1 MLLIGGAVKN
11 FVNCLDNALRVAY
24 NIGTKPKN
32 NLGGYIMKK
41 THLLWKILVVV
52 MIVSAMMATFVACS
66 HDCDKDGHIDENK
79 DYLCDACGA
88 DMCPGHVD
96 TDPRDHKCDVCGR
109 DVNSCALGS
118 HVDTNGD
125 MVCDDCTELIDT
137 SSNWNALI
145 GEIDKVIASMGSM
158 GKLATMG
165 GSLTAG
171 IDFVQGATERDI
183 DLALDF
189 GLQLETFAE
198 EDIDAGSGNAFGFS
212 IMDGGDRIFGL
223 WYVDNGSEAKNYI
236 LGQFG
241 KLGEEDTEV
250 IKFKAPSLA
259 ETFNTYTITVNNDMA
274 EEVAG
279 KALSTNSNV
288 TSIIG
293 LIGTMLP
300 LSCTTEGTTTTYSIP
315 LTNILFNEN
324 LDKPMANPNLNTM
337 LGSLISEGDEI
348 YALLSALGLKPDLT
362 TLLSDLL
369 PGLTLDIA
377 FTKDTNGN
385 TTGAA
390 LGLGIKTPSGVLH
403 DIFSVEAEGKDHLV
417 ITDKFEDID
426 LDVSLSYAFGSNAFT
441 VDKYPYAAKVAAAL
455 EDVEAEFAEKEVTPV
470 EIGLLNIALETD
482 ITLGMNGATASTYNL
497 KLAASLDPSAL
508 TTPGLLKP
516 VYVVD
521 GEGKG
526 AWTDKNE
533 NDEYDPGEENMTVA
547 INFGAGRNVV
557 DVIYE
562 MIDSLYLRL
571 DTGDGKAFE
580 LSKAGA
586 TVTNSETGKV
596 TNFPINISGI
606 ANLKNLLG
614 SLLPAGAMNT
624 VNTILNI
631 VSGDGENINL
641 ATLDVSQ
648 VIGGLI
654 EIKGVSDTKPTDWQE
669 HKDEE
674 SKDEAAAKETKA
686 ADDGVDAMK
695 VIGQIADYIK
705 MFKFDRDGDSVSV
718 SIDNAK
724 MNGAEIDFDAT
735 ASALRGEDNKV
746 NGLKLE
752 LGETGLVIKG
762 SDKVNTTI
770 KLDKPLQIGGDNNL
784 FSVQVT
790 AEVDDTRD
798 IKEGQD
804 AEGNTI
810 YYIDK
815 NGNGKYDEPV
825 KNDKGELVG
834 DEIASDK
841 SMKLTLGL
849 DVKKLGYGI
858 VRDLVENETEFNS
871 LFSADLDH
879 LFISSTPIASA
890 TE

>member
-1 MLLIGGAVKN
+1 
-11 FVNCLDNALRVAY
+11 
-24 NIGTKPKN
+24 
-32 NLGGYIMKK
+32 MKK

-52 MIVSAMMATFVACS
+52 MIISAMMATFIACGG

-79 DYLCDACGA
+79 DYWCDVCNA

-96 TDPRDHKCDVCGR
+96 TDPRDKKCDVCGH
-109 DVNSCALGS
+109 DVDSCALEF
-118 HVDTNGD
+118 HVDTNPAD
-125 MVCDDCTELIDT
+125 HVCDDCGAIVSDSEPWYNLIADLD
-137 SSNWNALI
+137 N
-145 GEIDKVIASMGSM
+145 VIATLGMGD
-158 GKLATMG
+158 LVTMG
-165 GSLTAG
+165 GSLKAG
-171 IDFVQGATERDI
+171 IDFAQGDTTRDI

-189 GLQLETFAE
+189 GLELKTIT
-198 EDIDAGSGNAFGFS
+198 EDAAIDDGSGNAFGFS
-212 IMDGGDRIFGL
+212 IMDGGARIFGL
-223 WYVDNGSEAKNYI
+223 WYVDNGRANDNYI

-241 KLGEEDTEV
+241 KLGAEGTEV

-259 ETFNTYTITVNNDMA
+259 ETFNTYPINVNVNIDDKVEGVSLSSQAATIA
-274 EEVAG
+274 GAVAS
-279 KALSTNSNV
+279 L
-288 TSIIG
+288 
-293 LIGTMLP
+293 LP
-300 LSCTTEGTTTTYSIP
+300 LDEKTEGNTTTYSIA
-315 LTNILFNEN
+315 LTNFLFNEN
-324 LDKPMANPNLNTM
+324 FAKPINPHTI
-337 LGSLISEGDEI
+337 GSLLAGLAGSDDSNAI
-348 YALLSALGLKPDLT
+348 YKLLSVLGLETNLM

-377 FTKDTNGN
+377 FTKDTNGK

-390 LGLGIKTPSGVLH
+390 LGLGIAGEEMKLDFYTGEDGTPSGVLT
-403 DIFSVEAEGKDHLV
+403 DIFSVEAAGKDHLV
-417 ITDKFEDID
+417 ITDEFEDID
-426 LDVSLSYAFGSNAFT
+426 LDVSLSYEFGRNDYDST
-441 VDKYPYAAKVAAAL
+441 QQKYTQAVKAAL
-455 EDVEAEFAEKEVTPV
+455 ADVEAEFDEKAVTPV

-482 ITLGMNGATASTYNL
+482 ITLGMNDLAASTYNL

-526 AWTDKNE
+526 AWTDNNGNGK
-533 NDEYDPGEENMTVA
+533 YDTGEENKTVA
-547 INFGAGRNVV
+547 INFDADSRDAV
-557 DVIYE
+557 DVIFE

-571 DTGDGKAFE
+571 DTGNGTAFE

-586 TVTNSETGKV
+586 TVTNPETGKASA
-596 TNFPINISGI
+596 FPINISGI

-614 SLLPAGAMNT
+614 SLLPADAMAT
-624 VNTILNI
+624 VNKVLGI

-641 ATLDVSQ
+641 ATYNVSNI
-648 VIGGLI
+648 IGDLI
-654 EIKGVSDTKPTDWQE
+654 KVKGVSDTKPTDWQE

-686 ADDGVDAMK
+686 ADSEVDAMD

-705 MFKFDRDGDSVSV
+705 MFKFDRDGDKVSV
-718 SIDNAK
+718 SIDNAN
-724 MNGAEIDFDAT
+724 MNGAVIDFDAT

-770 KLDKPLQIGGDNNL
+770 KLDKPLQIGGTGNL

-798 IKEGQD
+798 IKEG
-804 AEGNTI
+804 G
-810 YYIDK
+810 
-815 NGNGKYDEPV
+815 
-825 KNDKGELVG
+825 
-834 DEIASDK
+834 DK

-858 VRDLVENETEFNS
+858 VRDFVQNETDFNNM
-871 LFSADLDH
+871 FSADLDH
-879 LFISSTPIASA
+879 LFISK
-890 TE
+890 

>member
-1 MLLIGGAVKN
+1 
-11 FVNCLDNALRVAY
+11 
-24 NIGTKPKN
+24 
-32 NLGGYIMKK
+32 MKK

-52 MIVSAMMATFVACS
+52 MIVSAMMATFIACGEK
-66 HDCDKDGHIDENK
+66 HDCNVDGHIDENK
-79 DYLCDACGA
+79 DYSCDVCGA

-96 TDPRDHKCDVCGR
+96 TDPRDGKCDVCGHE
-109 DVNSCALGS
+109 VNSCALEF
-118 HVDTNGD
+118 HIDTNPAD
-125 MVCDDCTELIDT
+125 HVCDDCGAIVADSEPWYNLIADLD
-137 SSNWNALI
+137 N
-145 GEIDKVIASMGSM
+145 VIATLGMGD
-158 GKLATMG
+158 LATMG
-165 GSLTAG
+165 GSLKAG
-171 IDFVQGATERDI
+171 IDFVQGDTNRDI

-189 GLQLETFAE
+189 GLELETFAD

-212 IMDGGDRIFGL
+212 IMDGDARIFGL

-241 KLGEEDTEV
+241 KLGEEGTEV

-259 ETFNTYTITVNNDMA
+259 ETFNTYEINVNVDIDEKVEGVSLSSQAAMIA
-274 EEVAG
+274 GAVAS
-279 KALSTNSNV
+279 L
-288 TSIIG
+288 
-293 LIGTMLP
+293 LP
-300 LSCTTEGTTTTYSIP
+300 LDEKTEGNTTTYSIA
-315 LTNILFNEN
+315 LTNFLFNEN
-324 LDKPMANPNLNTM
+324 LAKPITPHTI
-337 LGSLISEGDEI
+337 GSLLTGLAGSDDSNAI
-348 YALLSALGLKPDLT
+348 YKLLSVLGLETNLY

-390 LGLGIKTPSGVLH
+390 LGLGIAGESMLLDFYTGEDGTPSGVLP
-403 DIFSVEAEGKDHLV
+403 DIFSVEAEGEDHLV
-417 ITDKFEDID
+417 ITDEFEDID

-482 ITLGMNGATASTYNL
+482 ITLGMNDVATSTYNL

-508 TTPGLLKP
+508 TTPGLLKD

-526 AWTDKNE
+526 AWTDK
-533 NDEYDPGEENMTVA
+533 DGDGEYDNGEENMTVA
-547 INFGAGRNVV
+547 INFGDGRNAV
-557 DVIYE
+557 DVVLE

-606 ANLKNLLG
+606 DNLKNLLG
-614 SLLPAGAMNT
+614 SLLPESAMGT
-624 VNTILNI
+624 VNMILGI
-631 VSGDGENINL
+631 VSGEGNNIDL
-641 ATLDVSQ
+641 PVSVVSSTLGS
-648 VIGGLI
+648 LI

-669 HKDEE
+669 YKDEE

-686 ADDGVDAMK
+686 ADDEVDAMD

-705 MFKFDRDGDSVSV
+705 MFAINRDGDSVSV
-718 SIDNAK
+718 SIDNAN
-724 MNGAEIDFDAT
+724 MNGAVIDFDAT

-770 KLDKPLQIGGDNNL
+770 TLDKPLQIGGKDNL

-790 AEVDDTRD
+790 AKVEDTRD
-798 IKEGQD
+798 NKEG
-804 AEGNTI
+804 G
-810 YYIDK
+810 
-815 NGNGKYDEPV
+815 
-825 KNDKGELVG
+825 
-834 DEIASDK
+834 DK

-858 VRDLVENETEFNS
+858 VRGLVQNATDFNS
-871 LFSADLDH
+871 MFSADLDH
-879 LFISSTPIASA
+879 LFISK
-890 TE
+890 

>member
-1 MLLIGGAVKN
+1 
-11 FVNCLDNALRVAY
+11 
-24 NIGTKPKN
+24 
-32 NLGGYIMKK
+32 MKK

-96 TDPRDHKCDVCGR
+96 TNPRDHKCDVCGH
-109 DVNSCALGS
+109 DVKSCDLGF
-118 HVDTNGD
+118 HVDTNPAD
-125 MVCDDCTELIDT
+125 HVCDECGAIVADSEPWYNLIADLD
-137 SSNWNALI
+137 N
-145 GEIDKVIASMGSM
+145 VIATLGMGD
-158 GKLATMG
+158 LATMG
-165 GSLTAG
+165 GSLEAG
-171 IDFVQGATERDI
+171 IDFVQGDTKRDI

-189 GLQLETFAE
+189 GLELKTVTADA
-198 EDIDAGSGNAFGFS
+198 DIDAGSGNAFGFS
-212 IMDGGDRIFGL
+212 IMDGGARIFGL
-223 WYVDNGSEAKNYI
+223 WYVDNGRANDNYI

-241 KLGEEDTEV
+241 KLGEEGTEV

-259 ETFNTYTITVNNDMA
+259 ETFNTYPISVNVDIDDKVEGVSLSSQAATIA
-274 EEVAG
+274 GAVAS
-279 KALSTNSNV
+279 L
-288 TSIIG
+288 
-293 LIGTMLP
+293 LP
-300 LSCTTEGTTTTYSIP
+300 LDEKTEGTTTTYSIA
-315 LTNILFNEN
+315 LTNFLFNEN
-324 LDKPMANPNLNTM
+324 FAKPINPHTI
-337 LGSLISEGDEI
+337 GSLLAGLAGSDDSNAI
-348 YALLSALGLKPDLT
+348 YKLLSVLGLETNLM

-377 FTKDTNGN
+377 FTKDTNGK

-390 LGLGIKTPSGVLH
+390 LGLGIAGEDGMKLDFYTGEDGTPSGVLT
-403 DIFSVEAEGKDHLV
+403 DIFSVEAAGKDHLV

-426 LDVSLSYAFGSNAFT
+426 LDVSLSYEFGRNDYDST
-441 VDKYPYAAKVAAAL
+441 QQKYTQAVKAAL
-455 EDVEAEFAEKEVTPV
+455 ADVEAEFAKEAVTPV

-482 ITLGMNGATASTYNL
+482 ITLGMNGAAASTYNL

-508 TTPGLLKP
+508 TTPGLLKD

-526 AWTDKNE
+526 AWTDKNG
-533 NDEYDPGEENMTVA
+533 NGKYDNGEENKTVA
-547 INFGAGRNVV
+547 INFGAGRNAV

-562 MIDSLYLRL
+562 VIDSLYLRL

-586 TVTNSETGKV
+586 TVTNPETGKV
-596 TNFPINISGI
+596 TAFPINISGI

-614 SLLPAGAMNT
+614 SLLPADAMNT
-624 VNTILNI
+624 VNTVLGI
-631 VSGDGENINL
+631 VSGDGNNINL

-654 EIKGVSDTKPTDWQE
+654 KIKGVSDTKPTDWQE

-686 ADDGVDAMK
+686 ADSEVDAMD
-695 VIGQIADYIK
+695 VIGEIADYIK

-718 SIDNAK
+718 SIDNAN
-724 MNGAEIDFDAT
+724 MNGAVIDFDAT
-735 ASALRGEDNKV
+735 ASALRGEDKKV
-746 NGLKLE
+746 NGIKLE

-770 KLDKPLQIGGDNNL
+770 KLDKPLQIGGTGNL

-798 IKEGQD
+798 IKEG
-804 AEGNTI
+804 G
-810 YYIDK
+810 
-815 NGNGKYDEPV
+815 
-825 KNDKGELVG
+825 
-834 DEIASDK
+834 DK

-858 VRDLVENETEFNS
+858 VRDFVQNETDFNNM
-871 LFSADLDH
+871 FSADLDH
-879 LFISSTPIASA
+879 LYIAK
-890 TE
+890 

>member
-1 MLLIGGAVKN
+1 
-11 FVNCLDNALRVAY
+11 
-24 NIGTKPKN
+24 
-32 NLGGYIMKK
+32 MKK

-52 MIVSAMMATFVACS
+52 MIVSAMMATFIACGEK
-66 HDCDKDGHIDENK
+66 HDCNVDGHIDENK
-79 DYLCDACGA
+79 DYTCDVCGA

-96 TDPRDHKCDVCGR
+96 TDPRDGKCDVCGH
-109 DVNSCALGS
+109 DVNSCALGF
-118 HVDTNGD
+118 HVDTNPAD
-125 MVCDDCTELIDT
+125 HVCDECGAIVADSEPWYNLIADLD
-137 SSNWNALI
+137 N
-145 GEIDKVIASMGSM
+145 VIATLGMGD
-158 GKLATMG
+158 LATMG
-165 GSLTAG
+165 GSLKAG
-171 IDFVQGATERDI
+171 IDFAQGNTKRDI

-189 GLQLETFAE
+189 GLELKTVT
-198 EDIDAGSGNAFGFS
+198 EDAVIDEGSGNAFGFS
-212 IMDGGDRIFGL
+212 IMDGGARIFGL
-223 WYVDNGSEAKNYI
+223 WYVDNGRANDNYI

-241 KLGEEDTEV
+241 KLGEEGTEV

-259 ETFNTYTITVNNDMA
+259 ETFNTYPISVNVDIDEKVEGVSLSSQAATIA
-274 EEVAG
+274 GAVAS
-279 KALSTNSNV
+279 L
-288 TSIIG
+288 
-293 LIGTMLP
+293 LP
-300 LSCTTEGTTTTYSIP
+300 LDEKTEGNTTTYSIA
-315 LTNILFNEN
+315 LTNFLFNEN
-324 LDKPMANPNLNTM
+324 LAKPITPHT
-337 LGSLISEGDEI
+337 LGSLLTGLAGSDDSNAI
-348 YALLSALGLKPDLT
+348 YKLLSVLGLETNLY

-369 PGLTLDIA
+369 PDLTLDIA
-377 FTKDTNGN
+377 FTKDTNGK

-390 LGLGIKTPSGVLH
+390 LGLGIAGEDGMKLDFYTGEDGTPSGVLT
-403 DIFSVEAEGKDHLV
+403 DIFSVEAAGKDHLV

-426 LDVSLSYAFGSNAFT
+426 LDVSLSYEFGRNDYDST
-441 VDKYPYAAKVAAAL
+441 QQKYTKAVEAVLA
-455 EDVEAEFAEKEVTPV
+455 DVEAEIAEAEVTPV

-482 ITLGMNGATASTYNL
+482 ITLGMNGAEASTYNL

-508 TTPGLLKP
+508 ATPGLLKD

-526 AWTDKNE
+526 AWTDK
-533 NDEYDPGEENMTVA
+533 DGDGEYDNGEENMTVA
-547 INFGAGRNVV
+547 INFGAGRNAV

-606 ANLKNLLG
+606 ANLKSLLG
-614 SLLPAGAMNT
+614 SLLPAGAMGT
-624 VNTILNI
+624 VDQILGI
-631 VSGDGENINL
+631 VSGDGNNINL

-654 EIKGVSDTKPTDWQE
+654 KINGVSDTKPTDWQE

-686 ADDGVDAMK
+686 ADDEVDAMD

-705 MFKFDRDGDSVSV
+705 MFAINRDGDSVSV

-770 KLDKPLQIGGDNNL
+770 TLDKPLQIGGTNNL

-790 AEVDDTRD
+790 AKVDDTRD

-810 YYIDK
+810 YYLDK

-841 SMKLTLGL
+841 SMELTLGL

-858 VRDLVENETEFNS
+858 VRDFVQTETDFNNM
-871 LFSADLDH
+871 FSADLDH
-879 LFISSTPIASA
+879 LFISK
-890 TE
+890 

>member
-1 MLLIGGAVKN
+1 
-11 FVNCLDNALRVAY
+11 
-24 NIGTKPKN
+24 
-32 NLGGYIMKK
+32 MKK

-66 HDCDKDGHIDENK
+66 HDCDKDGHIDENN

-109 DVNSCALGS
+109 DVDSCRLGF

-158 GKLATMG
+158 GELATMG

-171 IDFVQGATERDI
+171 IDFVQGDTKRDI

-189 GLQLETFAE
+189 GLELKTFAD
-198 EDIDAGSGNAFGFS
+198 EDINIGSGNAFGFS
-212 IMDGGDRIFGL
+212 IMDGGARIFGL
-223 WYVDNGSEAKNYI
+223 WYVDNGSEANNYI

-241 KLGEEDTEV
+241 KLGAEGTEV

-259 ETFNTYTITVNNDMA
+259 ETFNTYPISVNVNMA

-279 KALSTNSNV
+279 KALSTNGDV
-288 TSIIG
+288 AGIIG
-293 LIGTMLP
+293 LIGTLLP

-324 LDKPMANPNLNTM
+324 LDKPMTNPALNTM
-337 LGSLISEGDEI
+337 LGSLVSEGDSI

-377 FTKDTNGN
+377 FTKDTNGK

-390 LGLGIKTPSGVLH
+390 LGLGIAGEAMLLDFYTGEDGTPSGVLP
-403 DIFSVEAEGKDHLV
+403 DIFSVEAAGEDHLV
-417 ITDKFEDID
+417 ITNEFEDID
-426 LDVSLSYAFGSNAFT
+426 LDVSLSYAFGSNAFNGAE
-441 VDKYPYAAKVAAAL
+441 YPYAAKVATAL
-455 EDVEAEFAEKEVTPV
+455 ETVEAEIAEEEVVPT

-482 ITLGMNGATASTYNL
+482 ITLGMNDLAASTYNL

-526 AWTDKNE
+526 AWTDK
-533 NDEYDPGEENMTVA
+533 DGDGEYDNGEENKTVA
-547 INFGAGRNVV
+547 INFGAGRNAV

-596 TNFPINISGI
+596 TAFPINISGI
-606 ANLKNLLG
+606 ANLKSLLG

-631 VSGDGENINL
+631 VSGDGNNINL

-654 EIKGVSDTKPTDWQE
+654 TVKGVSDTKPTDWQE

-686 ADDGVDAMK
+686 ADSEVDAMG

-705 MFKFDRDGDSVSV
+705 MFKFDRVGDSVSV
-718 SIDNAK
+718 SIDNAN
-724 MNGAEIDFDAT
+724 MNGAVIDFDAT
-735 ASALRGEDNKV
+735 ASALRGEDKKV
-746 NGLKLE
+746 NGIKLE

-770 KLDKPLQIGGDNNL
+770 KLDKPLQIGGTGNL

-798 IKEGQD
+798 IKEGED

-810 YYIDK
+810 YYLDK

-834 DEIASDK
+834 DEIVSDK

-858 VRDLVENETEFNS
+858 VRDFVQNETDFNNM
-871 LFSADLDH
+871 FSADLDH
-879 LFISSTPIASA
+879 LYLAK
-890 TE
+890 

>member
-1 MLLIGGAVKN
+1 
-11 FVNCLDNALRVAY
+11 
-24 NIGTKPKN
+24 
-32 NLGGYIMKK
+32 MKK

-96 TDPRDHKCDVCGR
+96 TNPRDHKCDVCGR
-109 DVNSCALGS
+109 DVDSCALEF
-118 HVDTNGD
+118 HVDTNPAD
-125 MVCDDCTELIDT
+125 HVCDECGAIVADSEPWYNLIADLD
-137 SSNWNALI
+137 N
-145 GEIDKVIASMGSM
+145 VIATLGMGD
-158 GKLATMG
+158 LATMG
-165 GSLTAG
+165 GSLKAG
-171 IDFVQGATERDI
+171 IDFVQGDTKRDI

-189 GLQLETFAE
+189 GLELKTVTEDA
-198 EDIDAGSGNAFGFS
+198 DIDAGSGNAFGFS

-223 WYVDNGSEAKNYI
+223 WYVDNGRANDNYI

-241 KLGEEDTEV
+241 KLGAEGTEV

-259 ETFNTYTITVNNDMA
+259 ETFNTYPISVNVNIDK
-274 EEVAG
+274 EVEDVSLSSQAAMIAG
-279 KALSTNSNV
+279 AVASL
-288 TSIIG
+288 
-293 LIGTMLP
+293 LP
-300 LSCTTEGTTTTYSIP
+300 LDEKTEGNTTTYSIA
-315 LTNILFNEN
+315 LTNFLFNEN
-324 LDKPMANPNLNTM
+324 LTKPINPHT
-337 LGSLISEGDEI
+337 LGSLLAGLAGSDDSNAI
-348 YALLSALGLKPDLT
+348 YKLLSVLGLETNLM

-377 FTKDTNGN
+377 FTKDTNGK

-390 LGLGIKTPSGVLH
+390 LGLGIAGEDGMKLDFYTGEDGTPSGVLT
-403 DIFSVEAEGKDHLV
+403 DIFSVEAAGKDHLV

-426 LDVSLSYAFGSNAFT
+426 LDVSLSYEFGRNDYDST
-441 VDKYPYAAKVAAAL
+441 QQKYTQAVKAAL
-455 EDVEAEFAEKEVTPV
+455 ADVEAEFAKEAVTPV

-482 ITLGMNGATASTYNL
+482 ITLGMNGAAASTYNL

-508 TTPGLLKP
+508 TTPGLLKD

-526 AWTDKNE
+526 AWTDE
-533 NDEYDPGEENMTVA
+533 NGNGKYDNGEENKTVA
-547 INFGAGRNVV
+547 INFGAGRNAV

-562 MIDSLYLRL
+562 VIDSLYLRL

-586 TVTNSETGKV
+586 TVTNPETGKV
-596 TNFPINISGI
+596 TAFPINISGI
-606 ANLKNLLG
+606 DNLRNLLG
-614 SLLPAGAMNT
+614 SLLPADAMAT
-624 VNTILNI
+624 VDKVLGI
-631 VSGDGENINL
+631 VSGDGNNINL
-641 ATLDVSQ
+641 PGTVDVSQ

-654 EIKGVSDTKPTDWQE
+654 KINGVSDTKPTAWQE

-686 ADDGVDAMK
+686 ADSEVDAMA
-695 VIGQIADYIK
+695 VIGKIADYIK

-718 SIDNAK
+718 SIDNAE
-724 MNGAEIDFDAT
+724 MNGAVIDFDAT
-735 ASALRGEDNKV
+735 ASALRDADKKV

-770 KLDKPLQIGGDNNL
+770 KLDKPLQIGGTGNL

-804 AEGNTI
+804 AKGNTI
-810 YYIDK
+810 YYLDK

-834 DEIASDK
+834 DEIVSDK

-858 VRDLVENETEFNS
+858 VRDFVQNETDFNNM
-871 LFSADLDH
+871 FSADLDH
-879 LFISSTPIASA
+879 LYIAK
-890 TE
+890 

>member
-1 MLLIGGAVKN
+1 
-11 FVNCLDNALRVAY
+11 
-24 NIGTKPKN
+24 
-32 NLGGYIMKK
+32 MKK

-171 IDFVQGATERDI
+171 IDFAQGDDKRDI

-390 LGLGIKTPSGVLH
+390 LGLGIAGEAMLLDFYTGEDKTPSGVLH

-455 EDVEAEFAEKEVTPV
+455 EDVEAEFAEKAVTPV

-482 ITLGMNGATASTYNL
+482 ITLGMNDLAASTYNL

-526 AWTDKNE
+526 AWTDK
-533 NDEYDPGEENMTVA
+533 DGDGEYDNGEENMTVA
-547 INFGAGRNVV
+547 INFDAGSRNAV

-562 MIDSLYLRL
+562 VIDSLYLRL

-614 SLLPAGAMNT
+614 SLLPADAMNT
-624 VNTILNI
+624 VNTVLGI
-631 VSGDGENINL
+631 VSGDGNNINL

-654 EIKGVSDTKPTDWQE
+654 KVKGVSDTKPTDWQV

-686 ADDGVDAMK
+686 ADSEVDAMD

-705 MFKFDRDGDSVSV
+705 MFKFDRTDKDTLKLTV
-718 SIDNAK
+718 DEEN
-724 MNGAEIDFDAT
+724 MNGAGVNFEAT
-735 ASALRGEDNKV
+735 ASVTRDADGTV
-746 NGLKLE
+746 NSLKLE

-770 KLDKPLQIGGDNNL
+770 KLDKPLQIGGTNNL

>member
-1 MLLIGGAVKN
+1 
-11 FVNCLDNALRVAY
+11 
-24 NIGTKPKN
+24 
-32 NLGGYIMKK
+32 MKK

-52 MIVSAMMATFVACS
+52 MIISAMMATFIACGG

-79 DYLCDACGA
+79 DYWCDVCEA

-96 TDPRDHKCDVCGR
+96 SDPRDGKCDVCGH
-109 DVNSCALGS
+109 DVESCGLGF
-118 HVDTNGD
+118 HVDTNPAD
-125 MVCDDCTELIDT
+125 HVCDDCGAIVADSEPWYNLIADLD
-137 SSNWNALI
+137 N
-145 GEIDKVIASMGSM
+145 VIATLGMGD
-158 GKLATMG
+158 LATMG
-165 GSLTAG
+165 GSLEAG
-171 IDFVQGATERDI
+171 IDFVQGDTKRDI

-189 GLQLETFAE
+189 GLELKTVTEDA
-198 EDIDAGSGNAFGFS
+198 DIDAGSGNAFGFS
-212 IMDGGDRIFGL
+212 IKDGGARIFGL
-223 WYVDNGSEAKNYI
+223 WYVDNGRANDNYI

-241 KLGEEDTEV
+241 KLGEEGTEV

-259 ETFNTYTITVNNDMA
+259 ETFNTYPISVNVDIDDKVEGVSLSSQAATIA
-274 EEVAG
+274 GAVAS
-279 KALSTNSNV
+279 L
-288 TSIIG
+288 
-293 LIGTMLP
+293 LP
-300 LSCTTEGTTTTYSIP
+300 LDEKTEGNTTTYSIA
-315 LTNILFNEN
+315 LTNFLFNEN
-324 LDKPMANPNLNTM
+324 LTKPINPHT
-337 LGSLISEGDEI
+337 LGSLLAGLAGSDDSNAI
-348 YALLSALGLKPDLT
+348 YKLLSVLGLETNLM

-377 FTKDTNGN
+377 FTKDTNGK

-390 LGLGIKTPSGVLH
+390 LGLGIAGEDGMKLDFYTGEDGTPSGVLT
-403 DIFSVEAEGKDHLV
+403 DIFSVEAAGKDHLV

-426 LDVSLSYAFGSNAFT
+426 LDVSLSYEFGRNDYDST
-441 VDKYPYAAKVAAAL
+441 QQKYTQAVKAAL
-455 EDVEAEFAEKEVTPV
+455 ADVEAEFAKEAVTPV

-482 ITLGMNGATASTYNL
+482 ITLGMNDVAASTYNL

-526 AWTDKNE
+526 AWTDKNG
-533 NDEYDPGEENMTVA
+533 NGKYDNGEENKTVA
-547 INFGAGRNVV
+547 INFGDGRNAV

-562 MIDSLYLRL
+562 VIDSLYLRL
-571 DTGDGKAFE
+571 DTGNGTAFE

-586 TVTNSETGKV
+586 TVTDPETGKV
-596 TNFPINISGI
+596 TTFPINISGI
-606 ANLKNLLG
+606 THLRSLLG
-614 SLLPAGAMNT
+614 QFLPADAMAT
-624 VNTILNI
+624 VDKVLGI
-631 VSGDGENINL
+631 VSGEGNNINL
-641 ATLDVSQ
+641 AQLDVSP
-648 VIGGLI
+648 VIGELI
-654 EIKGVSDTKPTDWQE
+654 KVNGVSDTKPTAWQE

-686 ADDGVDAMK
+686 ADSEVDAMG

-705 MFKFDRDGDSVSV
+705 MFKFDRDGDKVSV

-735 ASALRGEDNKV
+735 ASALKGEDNKV

-770 KLDKPLQIGGDNNL
+770 KLDKPLQIGGTGNL

-810 YYIDK
+810 YYLDK

-834 DEIASDK
+834 DEIVSDK

-858 VRDLVENETEFNS
+858 VRGFVQNEKDFNDM
-871 LFSADLDH
+871 FSADLDH

>member
-1 MLLIGGAVKN
+1 
-11 FVNCLDNALRVAY
+11 
-24 NIGTKPKN
+24 
-32 NLGGYIMKK
+32 MKK

-52 MIVSAMMATFVACS
+52 MIISAMMATFIACGG

-79 DYLCDACGA
+79 DYWCDVCEA

-96 TDPRDHKCDVCGR
+96 TNPRDHKCDVCGH
-109 DVNSCALGS
+109 DVDSCALEF
-118 HVDTNGD
+118 HVDTNPAD
-125 MVCDDCTELIDT
+125 HVCDECGAIISDSEPWYNLIADLD
-137 SSNWNALI
+137 N
-145 GEIDKVIASMGSM
+145 VIATLGMGD
-158 GKLATMG
+158 LATMG
-165 GSLTAG
+165 GSLKAG
-171 IDFVQGATERDI
+171 IDFAQGDTKRDI

-189 GLQLETFAE
+189 GLELKTVTEDA
-198 EDIDAGSGNAFGFS
+198 DIDAGSGNAFGFS
-212 IMDGGDRIFGL
+212 IMDGGARIFGL
-223 WYVDNGSEAKNYI
+223 WYVDNGRANDNYI

-241 KLGEEDTEV
+241 KLGEEGTEV

-259 ETFNTYTITVNNDMA
+259 ETFNTYPINVNVNIDDKVEGVSLSSQAAMIA
-274 EEVAG
+274 GAVAS
-279 KALSTNSNV
+279 L
-288 TSIIG
+288 
-293 LIGTMLP
+293 LP
-300 LSCTTEGTTTTYSIP
+300 LEEKTEGTTTTYSIA
-315 LTNILFNEN
+315 LTNFLFNEN
-324 LDKPMANPNLNTM
+324 LAKPINPHT
-337 LGSLISEGDEI
+337 LGSLLAGLAGSDDSNAI
-348 YALLSALGLKPDLT
+348 YKLLSVLGLETNLY

-369 PGLTLDIA
+369 PDLTLDIA
-377 FTKDTNGN
+377 FTKDTNGK

-390 LGLGIKTPSGVLH
+390 LGLGIAGEDGMKLDFYTGEDGTPSGVLT
-403 DIFSVEAEGKDHLV
+403 DIFSVEAAGKDHLV
-417 ITDKFEDID
+417 ITDEFEDID
-426 LDVSLSYAFGSNAFT
+426 LDVSLSYEFGRNDYDST
-441 VDKYPYAAKVAAAL
+441 QQKYTQAVKAAL
-455 EDVEAEFAEKEVTPV
+455 ADVEAEFAKEAVTPV

-482 ITLGMNGATASTYNL
+482 ITLGLNDATAETYNL

-508 TTPGLLKP
+508 TTPGLLKD

-526 AWTDKNE
+526 AWTDK
-533 NDEYDPGEENMTVA
+533 DGDGEYDDGEENKTVA
-547 INFGAGRNVV
+547 INFGTGRNAV
-557 DVIYE
+557 DVVLE
-562 MIDSLYLRL
+562 MIDSLYLSL
-571 DTGDGKAFE
+571 TTDDGSGSFE
-580 LSKAGA
+580 VSLAA
-586 TVTNSETGKV
+586 DPTFTDEGKV
-596 TNFPINISGI
+596 SSAKINISGI
-606 ANLKNLLG
+606 PFLSGFLG
-614 SLLPAGAMNT
+614 GFLDAKTAAEVDS
-624 VNTILNI
+624 ILNQYFGNKP
-631 VSGDGENINL
+631 VTGLDLTSLGDLGGI
-641 ATLDVSQ
+641 
-648 VIGGLI
+648 IGGFI
-654 EIKGVSDTKPTDWQE
+654 KIKGVSDTKPTAWQE

-674 SKDEAAAKETKA
+674 SKDEPAAKETKA
-686 ADDGVDAMK
+686 ADDEVDAMD

-718 SIDNAK
+718 SIDNAE

-770 KLDKPLQIGGDNNL
+770 KLDKPLQIGGDGNL

-810 YYIDK
+810 YYLDK

-834 DEIASDK
+834 DEIVSDK

-858 VRDLVENETEFNS
+858 VRGLVQNETDFNN

-879 LFISSTPIASA
+879 LYIAK
-890 TE
+890 

>member
-1 MLLIGGAVKN
+1 
-11 FVNCLDNALRVAY
+11 
-24 NIGTKPKN
+24 
-32 NLGGYIMKK
+32 MKK

-52 MIVSAMMATFVACS
+52 MIISAMMATFIACGG
-66 HDCDKDGHIDENK
+66 HDCDKDGHIDEDK
-79 DYLCDACGA
+79 DYWCDVCEA

-96 TDPRDHKCDVCGR
+96 TDPRDHKCDVCGH
-109 DVNSCALGS
+109 DVDSCALEF
-118 HVDTNGD
+118 HVDTNPAD
-125 MVCDDCTELIDT
+125 HVCDECGAIVADSEPWYNLIADLD
-137 SSNWNALI
+137 N
-145 GEIDKVIASMGSM
+145 VIATLGMGD
-158 GKLATMG
+158 LATMG
-165 GSLTAG
+165 GSLKAG
-171 IDFVQGATERDI
+171 IDFAQGDTKRDI

-189 GLQLETFAE
+189 GLELKTVTEDA
-198 EDIDAGSGNAFGFS
+198 DIDAGSGNAFGFS
-212 IMDGGDRIFGL
+212 IMDGGARIFGL
-223 WYVDNGSEAKNYI
+223 WYVDNGRANDNYI

-241 KLGEEDTEV
+241 KLGAEGTEV

-259 ETFNTYTITVNNDMA
+259 ETFNTYPINVNVDIDDKVEGVSLSSQAAMI
-274 EEVAG
+274 AG
-279 KALSTNSNV
+279 AVSSL
-288 TSIIG
+288 
-293 LIGTMLP
+293 LP
-300 LSCTTEGTTTTYSIP
+300 LDEKTEGNTTTYSIA
-315 LTNILFNEN
+315 LTNFLFNEN
-324 LDKPMANPNLNTM
+324 FAKPINPHTI
-337 LGSLISEGDEI
+337 GSLLAGLAGSDDSNAI
-348 YALLSALGLKPDLT
+348 YKLLSVLGLETNLM

-377 FTKDTNGN
+377 FTKDTNGK

-390 LGLGIKTPSGVLH
+390 LGLGIAGEDGMKLDFYTGEDGTPSGVLT
-403 DIFSVEAEGKDHLV
+403 DIFSVEAAGKDHLV
-417 ITDKFEDID
+417 ITNEFEDID
-426 LDVSLSYAFGSNAFT
+426 LDVSLSYEFGRNDYDST
-441 VDKYPYAAKVAAAL
+441 QQKYTQAVKEVLA
-455 EDVEAEFAEKEVTPV
+455 DVEAEIAKAEVTPV

-482 ITLGMNGATASTYNL
+482 ITLGLNDATAKTYNL

-526 AWTDKNE
+526 AWTDK
-533 NDEYDPGEENMTVA
+533 DGDGEYDNGEENKTVA
-547 INFGAGRNVV
+547 INFGEGRNAV
-557 DVIYE
+557 DVIFA
-562 MIDSLYLRL
+562 MIDSLYLSISDSTGGLTIVKNGVATFDEYGMLKSFPATITGIGWLTNLL
-571 DTGDGKAFE
+571 DAFLDDE
-580 LSKAGA
+580 AMA
-586 TVTNSETGKV
+586 TVGQIIGEN
-596 TNFPINISGI
+596 GI
-606 ANLKNLLG
+606 LQGDLNNGDLG
-614 SLLPAGAMNT
+614 SYRGA
-624 VNTILNI
+624 I
-631 VSGDGENINL
+631 VTALTKMIKIN
-641 ATLDVSQ
+641 
-648 VIGGLI
+648 
-654 EIKGVSDTKPTDWQE
+654 GVSDTKPTAWQE

-686 ADDGVDAMK
+686 ADSEVDAMD

-705 MFKFDRDGDSVSV
+705 MFKFDRDDDKVSV

-770 KLDKPLQIGGDNNL
+770 KLDKPLQIGGTGNL

-810 YYIDK
+810 YYLDK

-834 DEIASDK
+834 DEIVSDK

-858 VRDLVENETEFNS
+858 VRGLVQNAEDFNK

-879 LFISSTPIASA
+879 LYIAK
-890 TE
+890 

>member
-1 MLLIGGAVKN
+1 
-11 FVNCLDNALRVAY
+11 
-24 NIGTKPKN
+24 
-32 NLGGYIMKK
+32 MKK

-96 TDPRDHKCDVCGR
+96 TNPRDHKCDVCGR
-109 DVNSCALGS
+109 DVDSCALEF
-118 HVDTNGD
+118 HVDTNPAD
-125 MVCDDCTELIDT
+125 HVCDECGAIVADSEPWYNLIADLD
-137 SSNWNALI
+137 N
-145 GEIDKVIASMGSM
+145 VIATLGMGD
-158 GKLATMG
+158 LATMG
-165 GSLTAG
+165 GSLEAG
-171 IDFVQGATERDI
+171 IDFVQGDTKRDI

-189 GLQLETFAE
+189 GLELKTVTEDA
-198 EDIDAGSGNAFGFS
+198 DIDAGSGNAFGFS
-212 IMDGGDRIFGL
+212 IMDGGARIFGL
-223 WYVDNGSEAKNYI
+223 WYVDNGRANDNYI

-241 KLGEEDTEV
+241 KLGEEGTEV

-259 ETFNTYTITVNNDMA
+259 ETFNTYPINVNVNIDDKVEGVNLSSQAAMIA
-274 EEVAG
+274 GAVAS
-279 KALSTNSNV
+279 L
-288 TSIIG
+288 
-293 LIGTMLP
+293 LP
-300 LSCTTEGTTTTYSIP
+300 LDEKTEGNTTTYSIA
-315 LTNILFNEN
+315 LTNFLFNEN
-324 LDKPMANPNLNTM
+324 LTKPINPHTI
-337 LGSLISEGDEI
+337 GSLLAGLAGSDDSNAI
-348 YALLSALGLKPDLT
+348 YKLLSVLGLETNLM

-377 FTKDTNGN
+377 FTKDTNGK

-390 LGLGIKTPSGVLH
+390 LGLGIAGEEMKLDFYTGEDGTPSGVLT
-403 DIFSVEAEGKDHLV
+403 DIFSVEAAGKDHLV

-426 LDVSLSYAFGSNAFT
+426 LDVSLSYEFGRNDYDST
-441 VDKYPYAAKVAAAL
+441 QQKYTQAVKAAL
-455 EDVEAEFAEKEVTPV
+455 ADVEAEFAKEAVTPV

-482 ITLGMNGATASTYNL
+482 ITLGMNGAAASTYNL

-526 AWTDKNE
+526 AWTDKND
-533 NDEYDPGEENMTVA
+533 NKEYDAGEENKTVA
-547 INFGAGRNVV
+547 INFGAGRNAV

-562 MIDSLYLRL
+562 VIDSLYLRL

-586 TVTNSETGKV
+586 TVTDPETGKV
-596 TNFPINISGI
+596 TAFPINISGI

-614 SLLPAGAMNT
+614 SLLPADAMNT
-624 VNTILNI
+624 VNTVLGI
-631 VSGDGENINL
+631 VSGDGNNINL

-654 EIKGVSDTKPTDWQE
+654 KIKGVSDTKPTDWQE

-674 SKDEAAAKETKA
+674 SKDEPAAKETKA
-686 ADDGVDAMK
+686 ADDEVDAMA

-718 SIDNAK
+718 SIDNAE
-724 MNGAEIDFDAT
+724 MNGAVIDFDAT
-735 ASALRGEDNKV
+735 ASALRDADKKV

-770 KLDKPLQIGGDNNL
+770 KLDKPLQIGGDGNL

-804 AEGNTI
+804 AKGNTV
-810 YYIDK
+810 YYLDK

-834 DEIASDK
+834 DEIVSDK

-858 VRDLVENETEFNS
+858 VRDFVQNETDFNNM
-871 LFSADLDH
+871 FSADLDH
-879 LFISSTPIASA
+879 LFISK
-890 TE
+890 

>member
-1 MLLIGGAVKN
+1 
-11 FVNCLDNALRVAY
+11 
-24 NIGTKPKN
+24 
-32 NLGGYIMKK
+32 MKK

-96 TDPRDHKCDVCGR
+96 TNPRDHKCDVCGR
-109 DVNSCALGS
+109 DVDSCALEF
-118 HVDTNGD
+118 HVDTNPAD
-125 MVCDDCTELIDT
+125 HVCDECGAIVADSEPWYNLIADLD
-137 SSNWNALI
+137 N
-145 GEIDKVIASMGSM
+145 VIATLGMGD
-158 GKLATMG
+158 LATMG
-165 GSLTAG
+165 GSLKAG
-171 IDFVQGATERDI
+171 IDFVQGDTKRDI

-189 GLQLETFAE
+189 GLELKTVTEDA
-198 EDIDAGSGNAFGFS
+198 DIDAGSGNAFGFS
-212 IMDGGDRIFGL
+212 IMDGGARIFGL
-223 WYVDNGSEAKNYI
+223 WYVDNGRANDNYI

-241 KLGEEDTEV
+241 KLGEEGTEV

-259 ETFNTYTITVNNDMA
+259 ETFNTYPINVNVNIDDKVEGVNLSSQAAMIA
-274 EEVAG
+274 GAVAS
-279 KALSTNSNV
+279 L
-288 TSIIG
+288 
-293 LIGTMLP
+293 LP
-300 LSCTTEGTTTTYSIP
+300 LDEKTEGNTTTYSIA
-315 LTNILFNEN
+315 LTNFLFNEN
-324 LDKPMANPNLNTM
+324 LTKPINPHT
-337 LGSLISEGDEI
+337 LGSLLAGLAGSDDSNAI
-348 YALLSALGLKPDLT
+348 YKLLSVLGLETNLM

-377 FTKDTNGN
+377 FTKDTNGK

-390 LGLGIKTPSGVLH
+390 LGLGIAGEDGMKLDFYTGEDGTPSGVLT
-403 DIFSVEAEGKDHLV
+403 DIFSVEAAGKDHLV

-426 LDVSLSYAFGSNAFT
+426 LDVSLSYEFGRNDYDST
-441 VDKYPYAAKVAAAL
+441 QQKYTQAVKAAL
-455 EDVEAEFAEKEVTPV
+455 ADVEAEFAKEAVTPV

-482 ITLGMNGATASTYNL
+482 ITLGMNGAAASTYNL

-508 TTPGLLKP
+508 TTPGLLKD

-526 AWTDKNE
+526 AWTDKNG
-533 NDEYDPGEENMTVA
+533 NGKYDNGEENKTVA
-547 INFGAGRNVV
+547 INFGAGRNAV

-562 MIDSLYLRL
+562 VIDSLYLRL

-586 TVTNSETGKV
+586 TVTNPETGKV
-596 TNFPINISGI
+596 TAFPINISGI

-614 SLLPAGAMNT
+614 SLLPADAMNT
-624 VNTILNI
+624 VNTVLGI
-631 VSGDGENINL
+631 VSGDGNNINL

-654 EIKGVSDTKPTDWQE
+654 KIKGVSDTKPTDWQE

-686 ADDGVDAMK
+686 ADDEVDAMA

-718 SIDNAK
+718 SIDNAE
-724 MNGAEIDFDAT
+724 MNGAVIDFDAT
-735 ASALRGEDNKV
+735 ASALRGEDKKV
-746 NGLKLE
+746 NGLKLA

-770 KLDKPLQIGGDNNL
+770 KLDKPLQIGGTGNL

-804 AEGNTI
+804 AKGNTI
-810 YYIDK
+810 YYLDK

-834 DEIASDK
+834 DEIVSDK

-858 VRDLVENETEFNS
+858 VRDFVQNETDFNNM
-871 LFSADLDH
+871 FSADLDH
-879 LFISSTPIASA
+879 LYIAK
-890 TE
+890 

>member
-1 MLLIGGAVKN
+1 
-11 FVNCLDNALRVAY
+11 
-24 NIGTKPKN
+24 
-32 NLGGYIMKK
+32 MKK

-109 DVNSCALGS
+109 DVDSCALEF
-118 HVDTNGD
+118 HVDTNPAD
-125 MVCDDCTELIDT
+125 HVCDECGAIVADSEPWYNLIADLD
-137 SSNWNALI
+137 N
-145 GEIDKVIASMGSM
+145 VIATLGMGD
-158 GKLATMG
+158 LATMG
-165 GSLTAG
+165 GSLEAG
-171 IDFVQGATERDI
+171 IDFVQGDTKRDI

-189 GLQLETFAE
+189 GLELKTVTEDA
-198 EDIDAGSGNAFGFS
+198 DIDAGSGNAFGFS
-212 IMDGGDRIFGL
+212 IMDGGARIFGL
-223 WYVDNGSEAKNYI
+223 WYVDNGRANDNYI

-241 KLGEEDTEV
+241 KLGEEGTEV

-259 ETFNTYTITVNNDMA
+259 ETFNTYPINVNVNIDDKVEGVNLSSQAAMIA
-274 EEVAG
+274 GAVAS
-279 KALSTNSNV
+279 L
-288 TSIIG
+288 
-293 LIGTMLP
+293 LP
-300 LSCTTEGTTTTYSIP
+300 LDEKTEGNTTTYSIA
-315 LTNILFNEN
+315 LTNFLFNEN
-324 LDKPMANPNLNTM
+324 LTKPINPHT
-337 LGSLISEGDEI
+337 LGSLLAGLAGSDDSNAI
-348 YALLSALGLKPDLT
+348 YKLLSVLGLETNLM

-377 FTKDTNGN
+377 FTKDTNGK

-390 LGLGIKTPSGVLH
+390 LGLGIAGEDGMKLDFYTGEDGTPSGVLT
-403 DIFSVEAEGKDHLV
+403 DIFSVEAAGKDHLV

-426 LDVSLSYAFGSNAFT
+426 LDVSLSYEFGRNDYDST
-441 VDKYPYAAKVAAAL
+441 QQKYTQAVKAAL
-455 EDVEAEFAEKEVTPV
+455 ADVEAEFAKEAVTPV

-482 ITLGMNGATASTYNL
+482 ITLGMNGAAASTYNL

-508 TTPGLLKP
+508 ATPGLLKD

-533 NDEYDPGEENMTVA
+533 NGKYDNGEENMTVA
-547 INFGAGRNVV
+547 INFGAGRNAV

-596 TNFPINISGI
+596 TTFPINISGI
-606 ANLKNLLG
+606 ANLKSLLG

-624 VNTILNI
+624 VNTILGI
-631 VSGDGENINL
+631 VSGDGNNINL
-641 ATLDVSQ
+641 PGIADVSQ
-648 VIGGLI
+648 VIGDLI
-654 EIKGVSDTKPTDWQE
+654 KVKGVSDTKPTDWQE

-674 SKDEAAAKETKA
+674 SKDEPAAKETKA
-686 ADDGVDAMK
+686 ADDEVDAMA

-718 SIDNAK
+718 SIDNAE
-724 MNGAEIDFDAT
+724 MNGAVIDFDAT
-735 ASALRGEDNKV
+735 ASALRDADKKV

-770 KLDKPLQIGGDNNL
+770 KLDKPLQIGGDGNL

-798 IKEGQD
+798 IKEGTD
-804 AEGNTI
+804 AKGNTV
-810 YYIDK
+810 YYLDK

-834 DEIASDK
+834 DEIVSDK

-858 VRDLVENETEFNS
+858 VRDFVQNETDFNNM
-871 LFSADLDH
+871 FSADLDH
-879 LFISSTPIASA
+879 LYIAK
-890 TE
+890 

>member
-1 MLLIGGAVKN
+1 
-11 FVNCLDNALRVAY
+11 
-24 NIGTKPKN
+24 
-32 NLGGYIMKK
+32 MKK

-52 MIVSAMMATFVACS
+52 MIISAMMATFIACGG

-79 DYLCDACGA
+79 DYWCDVCEA

-96 TDPRDHKCDVCGR
+96 TDPRDHKCDVCGH
-109 DVNSCALGS
+109 DVDSCALEF
-118 HVDTNGD
+118 HVDTNPAD
-125 MVCDDCTELIDT
+125 HVCDECGAIVADSEPWYNLIADLD
-137 SSNWNALI
+137 N
-145 GEIDKVIASMGSM
+145 VIATLGMGD
-158 GKLATMG
+158 LATMG
-165 GSLTAG
+165 GSLKAG
-171 IDFVQGATERDI
+171 IDFAQGDTKRDI

-189 GLQLETFAE
+189 GLELKTVTEDA
-198 EDIDAGSGNAFGFS
+198 DIDAGSGNAFGFS
-212 IMDGGDRIFGL
+212 IMDDGARIFGL
-223 WYVDNGSEAKNYI
+223 WYVDNGRANDNYI

-241 KLGEEDTEV
+241 KLGAEGTEV

-259 ETFNTYTITVNNDMA
+259 ETFNTYPINVNVNIDDKVEGVNLSSQAAMIA
-274 EEVAG
+274 GAVAS
-279 KALSTNSNV
+279 L
-288 TSIIG
+288 
-293 LIGTMLP
+293 LP
-300 LSCTTEGTTTTYSIP
+300 LDEKTEGNTTTYSIA
-315 LTNILFNEN
+315 LTNFLFNEN
-324 LDKPMANPNLNTM
+324 LTKPINPHT
-337 LGSLISEGDEI
+337 LGSLLAGLAGPDDSNAI
-348 YALLSALGLKPDLT
+348 YKLLSVLGLETNLM

-390 LGLGIKTPSGVLH
+390 LGLGIAGEDGMKLDFYTGEDGTPSGVLT
-403 DIFSVEAEGKDHLV
+403 DIFSVEAAGKDHLV

-426 LDVSLSYAFGSNAFT
+426 LDVSLSYEFGRNDYDST
-441 VDKYPYAAKVAAAL
+441 QQKYTQAVKAAL
-455 EDVEAEFAEKEVTPV
+455 ADVEAEFDEKEVTPV

-482 ITLGMNGATASTYNL
+482 ITLGMNGLEASTYNL

-526 AWTDKNE
+526 AWTDKNG
-533 NDEYDPGEENMTVA
+533 NGKYDNGEENKTVA
-547 INFGAGRNVV
+547 INFDAGSRNAV
-557 DVIYE
+557 DVIFA
-562 MIDSLYLRL
+562 MIDSLYLSISDSTGGLTIVKNGVATFDEYGMLKSFPATITGIGWLTNLL
-571 DTGDGKAFE
+571 DAFLDDE
-580 LSKAGA
+580 AMA
-586 TVTNSETGKV
+586 TVGQIIGEN
-596 TNFPINISGI
+596 GI
-606 ANLKNLLG
+606 LQGDLNNGDLG
-614 SLLPAGAMNT
+614 SYRGA
-624 VNTILNI
+624 I
-631 VSGDGENINL
+631 VTALTKMIKIN
-641 ATLDVSQ
+641 
-648 VIGGLI
+648 
-654 EIKGVSDTKPTDWQE
+654 GVSDTKPTDWQE

-686 ADDGVDAMK
+686 ADDEVDAMD

-705 MFKFDRDGDSVSV
+705 MFKFDRDGDKVSV
-718 SIDNAK
+718 SIDNAN
-724 MNGAEIDFDAT
+724 MNGAVIDFDAT

-770 KLDKPLQIGGDNNL
+770 KLDEPLQIGGDGNL

-834 DEIASDK
+834 DEIVSDK

-858 VRDLVENETEFNS
+858 VRGLVQNATEFDN

-879 LFISSTPIASA
+879 LYIAK
-890 TE
+890 

>member
-1 MLLIGGAVKN
+1 
-11 FVNCLDNALRVAY
+11 
-24 NIGTKPKN
+24 
-32 NLGGYIMKK
+32 MKK

-52 MIVSAMMATFVACS
+52 MIVSAMMATFIACGEK
-66 HDCDKDGHIDENK
+66 HDCNVDGHIDENK
-79 DYLCDACGA
+79 DYTCDVCGA

-96 TDPRDHKCDVCGR
+96 TDPRDGKCDVCGH
-109 DVNSCALGS
+109 DVNSCALEF
-118 HVDTNGD
+118 HIDTNPAD
-125 MVCDDCTELIDT
+125 HVCDECGAIIADSEPWYNLIADLD
-137 SSNWNALI
+137 N
-145 GEIDKVIASMGSM
+145 VIATLGMGD
-158 GKLATMG
+158 LATMG
-165 GSLTAG
+165 GSLKAG
-171 IDFVQGATERDI
+171 IDFVQGDTKRDI

-189 GLQLETFAE
+189 GLELKTVTEDA
-198 EDIDAGSGNAFGFS
+198 DIDAGSGNAFGFS
-212 IMDGGDRIFGL
+212 IMDGGARIFGL
-223 WYVDNGSEAKNYI
+223 WYVDNGRANDNYI

-241 KLGEEDTEV
+241 KLGVEGTEV

-259 ETFNTYTITVNNDMA
+259 ETFNTYPINVNVNIDDKVEGVNLSSQAAMIA
-274 EEVAG
+274 GAVAS
-279 KALSTNSNV
+279 L
-288 TSIIG
+288 
-293 LIGTMLP
+293 LP
-300 LSCTTEGTTTTYSIP
+300 LDEKTEGNTTTYSIA
-315 LTNILFNEN
+315 LTNFLFNEN
-324 LDKPMANPNLNTM
+324 FAKPINPHTI
-337 LGSLISEGDEI
+337 GSLLAGLAGSDDSNAI
-348 YALLSALGLKPDLT
+348 YKLLSVLGLETNLY

-369 PGLTLDIA
+369 PDLTLDIA
-377 FTKDTNGN
+377 FTKDTNGK

-390 LGLGIKTPSGVLH
+390 LGLGIAGEDGMKLDFYTGEDGTPSGVLP
-403 DIFSVEAEGKDHLV
+403 DIFSVEAAGKDHLV

-426 LDVSLSYAFGSNAFT
+426 LDVSLSYEFGSNDYDT
-441 VDKYPYAAKVAAAL
+441 TQQKYTQAVKAVLA
-455 EDVEAEFAEKEVTPV
+455 DVEAEIAEAEVTPV

-482 ITLGMNGATASTYNL
+482 ITLGMNGAAASTYNL

-526 AWTDKNE
+526 AWTDKNG
-533 NDEYDPGEENMTVA
+533 NGKYDNGEENMTVA
-547 INFGAGRNVV
+547 INFDADSRDAV
-557 DVIYE
+557 DVIFE

-571 DTGDGKAFE
+571 DTGNGKAFE

-586 TVTNSETGKV
+586 TVTDPESGKV
-596 TNFPINISGI
+596 TKFPINISGI
-606 ANLKNLLG
+606 THLKSLLG
-614 SLLPAGAMNT
+614 SLLPESAMGT
-624 VNTILNI
+624 VNTILGI
-631 VSGDGENINL
+631 VSGEGNNIDL
-641 ATLDVSQ
+641 PVSI
-648 VIGGLI
+648 VSNTIGGLI

-686 ADDGVDAMK
+686 ADSEVDAMD

-705 MFKFDRDGDSVSV
+705 MFKFDRDGDKVSV
-718 SIDNAK
+718 SIDNAN
-724 MNGAEIDFDAT
+724 MNGAVIDFDAT
-735 ASALRGEDNKV
+735 ATALKGEDNKV

-752 LGETGLVIKG
+752 LGKTGLVIKG

-770 KLDKPLQIGGDNNL
+770 TLDKPLQIGGTGNL

-858 VRDLVENETEFNS
+858 VRDFVQNETDFNNM
-871 LFSADLDH
+871 FSATLDH
-879 LFISSTPIASA
+879 LFISK
-890 TE
+890 

>member
-1 MLLIGGAVKN
+1 
-11 FVNCLDNALRVAY
+11 
-24 NIGTKPKN
+24 
-32 NLGGYIMKK
+32 MKK

-52 MIVSAMMATFVACS
+52 MIISAMMATFIACGG

-79 DYLCDACGA
+79 DYWCDVCEA

-96 TDPRDHKCDVCGR
+96 TDPRDHKCDVCGH
-109 DVNSCALGS
+109 DVDSCALEF
-118 HVDTNGD
+118 HVDTNPAD
-125 MVCDDCTELIDT
+125 HVCDECGAIISDSEPWYNLIADLD
-137 SSNWNALI
+137 N
-145 GEIDKVIASMGSM
+145 VIATLGMGD
-158 GKLATMG
+158 LATMG
-165 GSLTAG
+165 GSLKAG
-171 IDFVQGATERDI
+171 IDFAQGDTKRDI

-189 GLQLETFAE
+189 GLELKTVTEDA
-198 EDIDAGSGNAFGFS
+198 DIDAGSGNAFGFS
-212 IMDGGDRIFGL
+212 IMDGGARIFGL
-223 WYVDNGSEAKNYI
+223 WYVDNGRANDNYI

-241 KLGEEDTEV
+241 KLGEEGTEV

-259 ETFNTYTITVNNDMA
+259 ETFNTYPINVNVDIDDKVEGVSLSSQAAMI
-274 EEVAG
+274 AG
-279 KALSTNSNV
+279 AVSSL
-288 TSIIG
+288 
-293 LIGTMLP
+293 LP
-300 LSCTTEGTTTTYSIP
+300 LDEKTEGNTTTYSIA
-315 LTNILFNEN
+315 LTNFLFNEN
-324 LDKPMANPNLNTM
+324 FAKPINPHTI
-337 LGSLISEGDEI
+337 GSLLAGLAGSDDSNAI
-348 YALLSALGLKPDLT
+348 YKLLSVLGLETNLM

-377 FTKDTNGN
+377 FTKDTNGK

-390 LGLGIKTPSGVLH
+390 LGLGIAGEDGMKLDFYTGEDGTPSGVLT
-403 DIFSVEAEGKDHLV
+403 DIFSVEAAGKDHLV
-417 ITDKFEDID
+417 ITNEFEDID
-426 LDVSLSYAFGSNAFT
+426 LDVSLSYEFGRNDYDST
-441 VDKYPYAAKVAAAL
+441 QQKYTQAVKEVLA
-455 EDVEAEFAEKEVTPV
+455 DVEAEIAKAEVTPV

-482 ITLGMNGATASTYNL
+482 ITLGLNDATAKTYNL

-526 AWTDKNE
+526 AWTDK
-533 NDEYDPGEENMTVA
+533 DGDGEYDNGEENKTVA
-547 INFGAGRNVV
+547 INFGEGRNAV
-557 DVIYE
+557 DVIFA
-562 MIDSLYLRL
+562 MIDSLYLSISDSTGGLTIVKNGVATFDEYGMLKSFPATITGIGWLTNLL
-571 DTGDGKAFE
+571 DAFLDDE
-580 LSKAGA
+580 AMA
-586 TVTNSETGKV
+586 TVGQIIGEN
-596 TNFPINISGI
+596 GI
-606 ANLKNLLG
+606 LQGDLNNGDLG
-614 SLLPAGAMNT
+614 SYRGA
-624 VNTILNI
+624 I
-631 VSGDGENINL
+631 VTALTKMIKIN
-641 ATLDVSQ
+641 
-648 VIGGLI
+648 
-654 EIKGVSDTKPTDWQE
+654 GVSDTKPTAWQE

-686 ADDGVDAMK
+686 ADSEVDAMD

-705 MFKFDRDGDSVSV
+705 MFKFDRDGDKVSV

-770 KLDKPLQIGGDNNL
+770 KLDKPLQIGGTGNL

-810 YYIDK
+810 YYLDK

-834 DEIASDK
+834 DEIVSDK

-858 VRDLVENETEFNS
+858 VRGLVQNATEFDN

-879 LFISSTPIASA
+879 LYIAK
-890 TE
+890 

>member
-1 MLLIGGAVKN
+1 MQFRQGHAVLECIVSYVLHPLGHIHVSNRRTSLKGFRTDSSQTDRQIERLDAVAFDEGTVADNLKPERQFQPLQVMTEPESLIAD
-11 FVNCLDNALRVAY
+11 LDN
-24 NIGTKPKN
+24 
-32 NLGGYIMKK
+32 
-41 THLLWKILVVV
+41 
-52 MIVSAMMATFVACS
+52 
-66 HDCDKDGHIDENK
+66 
-79 DYLCDACGA
+79 
-88 DMCPGHVD
+88 
-96 TDPRDHKCDVCGR
+96 
-109 DVNSCALGS
+109 
-118 HVDTNGD
+118 
-125 MVCDDCTELIDT
+125 
-137 SSNWNALI
+137 
-145 GEIDKVIASMGSM
+145 VIATLGMGD
-158 GKLATMG
+158 LATMG
-165 GSLTAG
+165 GSLEAG
-171 IDFVQGATERDI
+171 IDFVQGDTKRDI

-189 GLQLETFAE
+189 GLELKTVTEDA
-198 EDIDAGSGNAFGFS
+198 DIDAGSGNAFGFS
-212 IMDGGDRIFGL
+212 IMDGGARIFGL
-223 WYVDNGSEAKNYI
+223 WYVDNGRANDNYI

-241 KLGEEDTEV
+241 KLGEEGTEV

-259 ETFNTYTITVNNDMA
+259 ETFNTYPINVNVDIDDKVEGVSLSSQAATIA
-274 EEVAG
+274 GAVAS
-279 KALSTNSNV
+279 L
-288 TSIIG
+288 
-293 LIGTMLP
+293 LP
-300 LSCTTEGTTTTYSIP
+300 LDEKTEGTTTTYSIA
-315 LTNILFNEN
+315 LTNFLFNEN
-324 LDKPMANPNLNTM
+324 FAKPINPHTI
-337 LGSLISEGDEI
+337 GSLLAGLAGSDDSNAI
-348 YALLSALGLKPDLT
+348 YKLLSVLGLETNLM

-377 FTKDTNGN
+377 FTKDTNGK

-390 LGLGIKTPSGVLH
+390 LGLGIAGEEMKLDFYTGEDGTPSGVLT
-403 DIFSVEAEGKDHLV
+403 DIFSVEAAGKDHLV
-417 ITDKFEDID
+417 ITDEFEDID
-426 LDVSLSYAFGSNAFT
+426 LDVSLSYEFGRNDYDST
-441 VDKYPYAAKVAAAL
+441 QQKYTQAVKAAL
-455 EDVEAEFAEKEVTPV
+455 ADVEAEFDEAAVTPV

-482 ITLGMNGATASTYNL
+482 ITLGMNDVAASTYNL

-526 AWTDKNE
+526 AWTDKNG
-533 NDEYDPGEENMTVA
+533 NGKYDNGEENKTVA
-547 INFGAGRNVV
+547 INFGDGRNAV

-562 MIDSLYLRL
+562 VIDSLYLRL
-571 DTGDGKAFE
+571 DTGNGTAFE

-586 TVTNSETGKV
+586 TVTDPETGKV
-596 TNFPINISGI
+596 TTFPINISGI
-606 ANLKNLLG
+606 THLRSLLG
-614 SLLPAGAMNT
+614 QFLPADAMAT
-624 VNTILNI
+624 VDKVLGI
-631 VSGDGENINL
+631 VSGEGNNINL
-641 ATLDVSQ
+641 AQLDVSP

-654 EIKGVSDTKPTDWQE
+654 KVNGVSDTKPTAWQE

-686 ADDGVDAMK
+686 ADSEVDAMG

-705 MFKFDRDGDSVSV
+705 MFKFDRDGDKVSV

-735 ASALRGEDNKV
+735 ASALKGEDNKV

-770 KLDKPLQIGGDNNL
+770 KLDKPLQIGGTGNL

-798 IKEGQD
+798 IKEGTD
-804 AEGNTI
+804 TEGNKF
-810 YYIDK
+810 YYLDK

-834 DEIASDK
+834 DEIVSGDK

-858 VRDLVENETEFNS
+858 VRGLVQNATDFNN

>member
-1 MLLIGGAVKN
+1 
-11 FVNCLDNALRVAY
+11 
-24 NIGTKPKN
+24 
-32 NLGGYIMKK
+32 MKK

-96 TDPRDHKCDVCGR
+96 TNPRDHKCDVCGR
-109 DVNSCALGS
+109 DVDSCALEF
-118 HVDTNGD
+118 HVDTNPAD
-125 MVCDDCTELIDT
+125 HVCDECGAIVADSEPWYNLIADLD
-137 SSNWNALI
+137 N
-145 GEIDKVIASMGSM
+145 VIATLGMGD
-158 GKLATMG
+158 LATMG
-165 GSLTAG
+165 GSLEAG
-171 IDFVQGATERDI
+171 IDFVQGDTKRDI

-189 GLQLETFAE
+189 GLELKTVTEDA
-198 EDIDAGSGNAFGFS
+198 DIDAGSGNAFGFS
-212 IMDGGDRIFGL
+212 IMDGGARIFGL
-223 WYVDNGSEAKNYI
+223 WYVDNGRANDNYI

-241 KLGEEDTEV
+241 KLGEEGTEV

-259 ETFNTYTITVNNDMA
+259 ETFNTYPINVNVNIDDKVEGVNLSSQAAMIA
-274 EEVAG
+274 GAVAS
-279 KALSTNSNV
+279 L
-288 TSIIG
+288 
-293 LIGTMLP
+293 LP
-300 LSCTTEGTTTTYSIP
+300 LDEKTEGNTTTYSIA
-315 LTNILFNEN
+315 LTNFLFNEN
-324 LDKPMANPNLNTM
+324 LTKPINPHT
-337 LGSLISEGDEI
+337 LGSLLAGLAGSDDSNAI
-348 YALLSALGLKPDLT
+348 YKLLSVLGLETNLM

-377 FTKDTNGN
+377 FTKDTNGK

-390 LGLGIKTPSGVLH
+390 LGLGIAGEDGMKLDFYTGEDGTPSGVLT
-403 DIFSVEAEGKDHLV
+403 DIFSVEAAGKDHLV

-426 LDVSLSYAFGSNAFT
+426 LDVSLSYEFGRNDYDST
-441 VDKYPYAAKVAAAL
+441 QQKYTQAVKAAL
-455 EDVEAEFAEKEVTPV
+455 ADVEAEFAEAEVTPV

-482 ITLGMNGATASTYNL
+482 ITLGMNDLAASTYNL

-526 AWTDKNE
+526 AWTDKNG
-533 NDEYDPGEENMTVA
+533 NGKYDNGEENMTVA
-547 INFGAGRNVV
+547 INFGKGIRNAV

-562 MIDSLYLRL
+562 VIDSLYLRL

-586 TVTNSETGKV
+586 TVTDPETGKV
-596 TNFPINISGI
+596 TAFPINISGI
-606 ANLKNLLG
+606 DNLRNLLG
-614 SLLPAGAMNT
+614 SLLPADAMAT
-624 VNTILNI
+624 VDKVLGI
-631 VSGDGENINL
+631 VSGEGNNINL
-641 ATLDVSQ
+641 PGIADVSQ
-648 VIGGLI
+648 VIGDLI
-654 EIKGVSDTKPTDWQE
+654 KVKGVSDTKPTDWQE

-674 SKDEAAAKETKA
+674 SKDEPAAKETKA
-686 ADDGVDAMK
+686 ADDEVDAMA

-718 SIDNAK
+718 SIDNAE
-724 MNGAEIDFDAT
+724 MNGAVIDFDAT
-735 ASALRGEDNKV
+735 ASALRDADKKV

-770 KLDKPLQIGGDNNL
+770 KLDKPLQIGGDGNL

-798 IKEGQD
+798 IKEGTD
-804 AEGNTI
+804 AKGNTV
-810 YYIDK
+810 YYLDK

-834 DEIASDK
+834 DEIVSDK

-858 VRDLVENETEFNS
+858 VRDFVQNETDFNNM
-871 LFSADLDH
+871 FSADLDH
-879 LFISSTPIASA
+879 LYIAK
-890 TE
+890 

>member
-1 MLLIGGAVKN
+1 
-11 FVNCLDNALRVAY
+11 
-24 NIGTKPKN
+24 
-32 NLGGYIMKK
+32 MKK

-52 MIVSAMMATFVACS
+52 MIISAMMATFIACGG

-79 DYLCDACGA
+79 DYWCDVCEA

-96 TDPRDHKCDVCGR
+96 TNPRDHKCDVCGH
-109 DVNSCALGS
+109 DVDSCALEF
-118 HVDTNGD
+118 HVDTNPAD
-125 MVCDDCTELIDT
+125 HVCDECGAIVSDSEPWYNLIADLD
-137 SSNWNALI
+137 N
-145 GEIDKVIASMGSM
+145 VIATLGMGD
-158 GKLATMG
+158 LATMG
-165 GSLTAG
+165 GSLKAG
-171 IDFVQGATERDI
+171 IDFAQGNTKRDI

-189 GLQLETFAE
+189 GLELKTVTDDA
-198 EDIDAGSGNAFGFS
+198 DIDAGSGNAFGFS
-212 IMDGGDRIFGL
+212 IMDGGARIFGL
-223 WYVDNGSEAKNYI
+223 WYVDNGRAAEGGNYI

-241 KLGEEDTEV
+241 KLGEEGTEV

-259 ETFNTYTITVNNDMA
+259 ETFNTYPISVNVDIDDKVEGVNLSSQAAMIA
-274 EEVAG
+274 GAVAS
-279 KALSTNSNV
+279 L
-288 TSIIG
+288 
-293 LIGTMLP
+293 LP
-300 LSCTTEGTTTTYSIP
+300 LDEKTEGNTTTYSIA
-315 LTNILFNEN
+315 LTNFLFNEN
-324 LDKPMANPNLNTM
+324 FAKPINPHTI
-337 LGSLISEGDEI
+337 GSLLAGLAGSDDSNAI
-348 YALLSALGLKPDLT
+348 YKLLSVLGLETNLY

-369 PGLTLDIA
+369 PDLTLDIA
-377 FTKDTNGN
+377 FTKDANGK

-390 LGLGIKTPSGVLH
+390 LGLGIAGEDGMKLDFYTGEDGTPSGVLT
-403 DIFSVEAEGKDHLV
+403 DIFSVEAAGKDHLV

-426 LDVSLSYAFGSNAFT
+426 LDVSLSYEFGRNDYDST
-441 VDKYPYAAKVAAAL
+441 QQKYTQAVKAVLA
-455 EDVEAEFAEKEVTPV
+455 DVEAEIAEAEVTPV

-508 TTPGLLKP
+508 TTPGLLKD

-526 AWTDKNE
+526 AWTDKNG
-533 NDEYDPGEENMTVA
+533 NGKYDNGEENMTVA
-547 INFGAGRNVV
+547 INFDADSRDAV
-557 DVIYE
+557 DVIFE

-586 TVTNSETGKV
+586 TVTDPESGKV
-596 TNFPINISGI
+596 TKFPINISGI
-606 ANLKNLLG
+606 THLKSLLG
-614 SLLPAGAMNT
+614 SLLPESAMGT
-624 VNTILNI
+624 VNTILGI
-631 VSGDGENINL
+631 VSGEGNNIDL
-641 ATLDVSQ
+641 PVSI
-648 VIGGLI
+648 VSNTIGGLI

-686 ADDGVDAMK
+686 ADDEVDAMG

-705 MFKFDRDGDSVSV
+705 MFKFDRDGDKVSV
-718 SIDNAK
+718 SIDNAN
-724 MNGAEIDFDAT
+724 MNGAVIDFDAT
-735 ASALRGEDNKV
+735 ASALRGEDKKV

-770 KLDKPLQIGGDNNL
+770 KLDKPLQIGGTGNL

-810 YYIDK
+810 YYLDK

-834 DEIASDK
+834 DEIVSDK

-858 VRDLVENETEFNS
+858 VRGIVQNATDFNN

-879 LFISSTPIASA
+879 LYIAK
-890 TE
+890 

>member
-1 MLLIGGAVKN
+1 
-11 FVNCLDNALRVAY
+11 
-24 NIGTKPKN
+24 
-32 NLGGYIMKK
+32 MKK

-52 MIVSAMMATFVACS
+52 MIISAMMATFIACGG
-66 HDCDKDGHIDENK
+66 HDCDKDGHIDEDK
-79 DYLCDACGA
+79 DYWCDVCNA

-96 TDPRDHKCDVCGR
+96 TDPRDKKCDVCGH
-109 DVNSCALGS
+109 DVDSCALEF
-118 HVDTNGD
+118 HVDTNPAD
-125 MVCDDCTELIDT
+125 HVCDDCGAIVADSEPWYNLIADLD
-137 SSNWNALI
+137 N
-145 GEIDKVIASMGSM
+145 VIATLGMGD
-158 GKLATMG
+158 LATMG
-165 GSLTAG
+165 GSLKAG
-171 IDFVQGATERDI
+171 IDFAQGNTKRDI

-189 GLQLETFAE
+189 GLELKTVT
-198 EDIDAGSGNAFGFS
+198 EDAVIDEGSGNAFGFS
-212 IMDGGDRIFGL
+212 IMDGGARIFGL
-223 WYVDNGSEAKNYI
+223 WYVDNGRANDNYI

-241 KLGEEDTEV
+241 KLGAEGTEV

-259 ETFNTYTITVNNDMA
+259 ETFNTYQINVNVDIDK
-274 EEVAG
+274 EVEDVSLSSQAAMIAG
-279 KALSTNSNV
+279 AVASL
-288 TSIIG
+288 
-293 LIGTMLP
+293 LP
-300 LSCTTEGTTTTYSIP
+300 LDEKTEGNTTTYSIA
-315 LTNILFNEN
+315 LTNFLFNEN
-324 LDKPMANPNLNTM
+324 FAKPINPHTI
-337 LGSLISEGDEI
+337 GSLLAGLAGSDDSNAI
-348 YALLSALGLKPDLT
+348 YKLLSVLGLETNLY

-377 FTKDTNGN
+377 FTKDTNGK

-390 LGLGIKTPSGVLH
+390 LGLGIAGEDGMKLDFYTGEDGTPSGVLT
-403 DIFSVEAEGKDHLV
+403 DIFSVEAAGKDHLV

-426 LDVSLSYAFGSNAFT
+426 LDVSLSYEFGRNDYDST
-441 VDKYPYAAKVAAAL
+441 QQKYTQAVKAAL
-455 EDVEAEFAEKEVTPV
+455 ADVEAEIAKAAVTPV

-482 ITLGMNGATASTYNL
+482 ITLGMNDLAASTYNL

-526 AWTDKNE
+526 AWTDKNG
-533 NDEYDPGEENMTVA
+533 NGKYDNGEENKTVA
-547 INFGAGRNVV
+547 INFDAGSRNAV

-562 MIDSLYLRL
+562 VIDSLYLRL

-586 TVTNSETGKV
+586 TVTDPETGRV
-596 TNFPINISGI
+596 TTFPINISGI

-614 SLLPAGAMNT
+614 SLLPADAMNT
-624 VNTILNI
+624 VNTVLGI
-631 VSGDGENINL
+631 VSGDGNNINL

-654 EIKGVSDTKPTDWQE
+654 KVKGVSDTKPTAWQE

-686 ADDGVDAMK
+686 ADDEVDAMD
-695 VIGQIADYIK
+695 VIGKIADYIK
-705 MFKFDRDGDSVSV
+705 MFAINRDGDSVSV
-718 SIDNAK
+718 SIDNAN
-724 MNGAEIDFDAT
+724 MNGAVIDFDAT

-770 KLDKPLQIGGDNNL
+770 TLDKPLQIGGQISGKDNL

-790 AEVDDTRD
+790 AKVEDTRD
-798 IKEGQD
+798 NKEG
-804 AEGNTI
+804 G
-810 YYIDK
+810 
-815 NGNGKYDEPV
+815 
-825 KNDKGELVG
+825 
-834 DEIASDK
+834 DK

-858 VRDLVENETEFNS
+858 VRGLVQNETDFNK

-879 LFISSTPIASA
+879 LFLSSTPIASA